1 MAKIQVLDKHTAELI
16 AAGEVVERPA
26 SVVKELVENALDAGA
41 SSITVELKRGGVE
54 LIRVQDDGCGITR
67 EDVPTAFLRHAT
79 SKVRT
84 EEDLDAIGTLG
95 FAGRR
100 WPPSLPCHVWSSL
113 PAPPGKRRGPVTC
126 WKGESQSAAR
136 TLAFPRE
143 RLLWCGTCFSTS
155 PPG

>member
-84 EEDLDAIGTLG
+84 EEDLD
-95 FAGRR
+95 
-100 WPPSLPCHVWSSL
+100 VWSSL

-126 WKGESQSAAR
+126 WKGESRSAAR